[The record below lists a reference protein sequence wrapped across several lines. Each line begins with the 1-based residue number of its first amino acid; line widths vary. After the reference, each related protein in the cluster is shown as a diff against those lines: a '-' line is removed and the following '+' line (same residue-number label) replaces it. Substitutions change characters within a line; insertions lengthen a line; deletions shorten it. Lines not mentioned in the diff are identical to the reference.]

1 MTSGLGLDTGSVDI
15 GGVPAE
21 GTSGVPYCFDI
32 YAARNEF
39 GVLAKFNFPSGEADG
54 VSQEAPRG
62 PAGRLNEVCSPP
74 LARFPVVTKR
84 SDRSVCSRLIQNA
97 TLPSPVASLWPY
109 IWFLCFTLAGVE
121 NIVVLPPGR
130 HVRSLLA

>member
-39 GVLAKFNFPSGEADG
+39 GVLASLIFRRAKLMASA
-54 VSQEAPRG
+54 
-62 PAGRLNEVCSPP
+62 
-74 LARFPVVTKR
+74 KR
-84 SDRSVCSRLIQNA
+84 RQGDPQGA
-97 TLPSPVASLWPY
+97 
-109 IWFLCFTLAGVE
+109 
-121 NIVVLPPGR
+121 
-130 HVRSLLA
+130 